1 MECQELN
8 ICPTLMAQKLIL
20 LWLESLLERWNMS
33 EENKILNKGLDA
45 LLGSN
50 SSINQRSVKEI
61 ELSSISAGRFQ
72 PRSNFNEQKLSE
84 LTDSIKNHGVLSPIL
99 VRELGLNKFE
109 VIAGERRL
117 RASKQAGLETIPCL
131 IDQKKDQDALESA
144 LIENLQRED
153 LNAVEEARGYDRLK
167 REFGLTQE
175 EVAKSTGKARSTIA
189 NSLRLLSLPT
199 SILEMLASGQIEKG
213 HAKIL
218 ASMDAKEALKTA
230 QIILKNN
237 LSVKELNSGSNQ
249 KNISKKT
256 TKKQKDT
263 DLLNIEQ
270 EMSESFGHKVEI
282 DAKNKKSGRITISYN
297 TSDELE
303 SIISK
308 LSN

>member
-1 MECQELN
+1 MV
-8 ICPTLMAQKLIL
+8 QKLIL
-20 LWLESLLERWNMS
+20 LWLESLLERLNMS

-50 SSINQRSVKEI
+50 SSIKQRSVKEI

-199 SILEMLASGQIEKG
+199 SILEMLALGQIEKG

-230 QIILKNN
+230 QTILKNN
-237 LSVKELNSGSNQ
+237 LSVKDLNLGSNQ
-249 KNISKKT
+249 KNSSKKT
-256 TKKQKDT
+256 IKKQKDT

-282 DAKNKKSGRITISYN
+282 DAKNKKSGRITISYS

-303 SIISK
+303 NIISK

>member
-1 MECQELN
+1 
-8 ICPTLMAQKLIL
+8 
-20 LWLESLLERWNMS
+20 MS

-45 LLGSN
+45 LLGPN

-99 VRELGLNKFE
+99 VRALGLNKFE

-175 EVAKSTGKARSTIA
+175 EVAISTGRARSTIA

-237 LSVKELNSGSNQ
+237 LSVKELNLGSNQ
-249 KNISKKT
+249 KNSSKKT
-256 TKKQKDT
+256 IKKQKDT

-282 DAKNKKSGRITISYN
+282 DAKNKKSGRITISYS